1 MNHLEIIEDMG
12 DIPLYPAL
20 SLIIKGHNTFFEEK
34 LEGSSVSAAELPYTL
49 RIYADN
55 NKLTQRDLC
64 NLFFVSEPVVARTLK
79 NLEKKGFIIR
89 NKDPQNRTRKLLSLT
104 DRGVEI
110 SKRMFDINDEWER
123 RIFSNFTEDEMKT
136 FRKSIKKITISSM
149 EIQ

>member
-1 MNHLEIIEDMG
+1 M
-12 DIPLYPAL
+12 
-20 SLIIKGHNTFFEEK
+20 
-34 LEGSSVSAAELPYTL
+34 SAAELPYIV

-104 DRGVEI
+104 ERGIEI
-110 SKRMFDINDEWER
+110 SKRMFDINDEWEKLL
-123 RIFSNFTEDEMKT
+123 FDNFTSDEIESY
-136 FRKSIKKITISSM
+136 KSLTKALAVNSLKL
-149 EIQ
+149 

>member
-1 MNHLEIIEDMG
+1 MNHLEIIEDMV
-12 DIPLYPAL
+12 DVPIYPAM
-20 SLIIKGHNTFFEEK
+20 SLIIKGHNTFFDEK
-34 LEGSSVSAAELPYTL
+34 LKGTGVSAAELPYIV

-104 DRGVEI
+104 ERGIEI
-110 SKRMFDINDEWER
+110 SKRMFDINDEWEKLL
-123 RIFSNFTEDEMKT
+123 FDNFTSDEIEIYKRLT
-136 FRKSIKKITISSM
+136 KSLAVNSLKL
-149 EIQ
+149 

>member
-12 DIPLYPAL
+12 DVPIYPAL
-20 SLIIKGHNTFFEEK
+20 SLIIKGHNTFFDEK
-34 LEGSSVSAAELPYTL
+34 LKGTGVSAAELPYIV

-89 NKDPQNRTRKLLSLT
+89 NKDPKNRTRKLLSLT
-104 DRGVEI
+104 DSGIEI
-110 SKRMFDINDEWER
+110 SKRMFDIHDEWEKLL
-123 RIFSNFTEDEMKT
+123 FDNFTSDEIESY
-136 FRKSIKKITISSM
+136 KSLTKALAVNSLKL
-149 EIQ
+149 